1 MADRSYAR
9 VLADVLSF
17 GWVLPASIGAGAGVG
32 WLLDRL
38 LGFFPVLTFVM
49 GFLGFFA
56 GVWQLWREV
65 VVVSRSDDEPRDPG
79 PRGGDEGG

>member
-1 MADRSYAR
+1 VADRSYAR

-17 GWVLPASIGAGAGVG
+17 GWVLPASIGAGAGLG

-38 LGFFPVLTFVM
+38 LGLFPVLTFVL

-56 GVWQLWREV
+56 GVWQLWREG
-65 VVVSRSDDEPRDPG
+65 VVVSRSDDEPHDPG